1 MLMFSLYVVCFIYH
15 LLYCYLFSKI
25 ILKEKFILNKKIIIT
40 SLLLSIFLCLNFYYN
55 NNALK
60 PFISHI
66 IYFILLKICY
76 NYSIGK
82 TLLGIL
88 ASILIVSVSEFIFAL
103 IFVNGLNFTKEF
115 LNNTIIG
122 IVMTN
127 ISIMLISLL
136 LINIKKAKKLIENII
151 NGFNTNKVVFTVMLV
166 ILCLTIVSFIIY
178 MNLAEQANISYLI
191 FINLFFIGVYVFM
204 IGFFIEKSN
213 NNNLM
218 NKYDQ
223 LYEYSKTYEKEI
235 IKRSKKQHEFE
246 NQLIIIKSM
255 VQDDDKDTV
264 SYIDGL
270 LKDDEANKDIR
281 WLSKL
286 ANIPLG
292 GLKGLLYFKINE
304 MVDKNINVNLE
315 VSESLTKVSSWR
327 TYTSNPQDISKIIGV
342 YLDNAIEAAS
352 VAKTKEIEIQF
363 YKEGKNIV
371 LCLGNTYKGKIEE
384 SKLDSEG
391 YSSKGNNRGYG
402 LSLVKDL
409 ISKHPELEQKR
420 VIMDQYFVQHLIMKP
435 KIK

>member
-1 MLMFSLYVVCFIYH
+1 
-15 LLYCYLFSKI
+15 
-25 ILKEKFILNKKIIIT
+25 
-40 SLLLSIFLCLNFYYN
+40 
-55 NNALK
+55 
-60 PFISHI
+60 
-66 IYFILLKICY
+66 
-76 NYSIGK
+76 
-82 TLLGIL
+82 
-88 ASILIVSVSEFIFAL
+88 
-103 IFVNGLNFTKEF
+103 
-115 LNNTIIG
+115 
-122 IVMTN
+122 
-127 ISIMLISLL
+127 
-136 LINIKKAKKLIENII
+136 
-151 NGFNTNKVVFTVMLV
+151 
-166 ILCLTIVSFIIY
+166 
-178 MNLAEQANISYLI
+178 
-191 FINLFFIGVYVFM
+191 M
-204 IGFFIEKSN
+204 IGFFKEKSN

-315 VSESLTKVSSWR
+315 VSESLTKVSSWK